1 MSTRTFCMIASVV
14 FGIVAIFHAARIW
27 MDWPAVIGGWSVPM
41 WVSWIGLVVAG
52 ALSYFGF
59 RSARA

>member
-1 MSTRTFCMIASVV
+1 MSTRNFCMIAAVV

-27 MDWPAVIGGWSVPM
+27 MGWPAVIGSWSVPM
-41 WVSWIGLVVAG
+41 WLSWIGLVLAA

-59 RSARA
+59 KSART